1 MKDMTH
7 AVHENFSRDET
18 VTPGSDRSFGLIIA
32 GALSALSLLN
42 GWHGGRVWP
51 WTAVLATLLAV
62 VALLCPAALNPLNRA
77 WLKFGLLLHK
87 VINPIVMGLL
97 FYGTVLPTG
106 LVLRAMGRDLL
117 RLRPQPFSDSYW
129 IARRPPGP
137 KPETMKDQ
145 F

>member
-1 MKDMTH
+1 MT
-7 AVHENFSRDET
+7 VKIHEDFSRAEELA
-18 VTPGSDRSFGLIIA
+18 PGSDRSFGLVMA
-32 GALSALSLLN
+32 AAFAALALIN
-42 GWHGGRVWP
+42 GYHGGRVWP
-51 WTAVLATLLAV
+51 WTAVLATLLTV
-62 VALLCPAALNPLNRA
+62 VALLSPAALNPLNRA

-87 VINPIVMGLL
+87 VVNPIVMGLL

-106 LVLRAMGRDLL
+106 LVLRAMGKDLL

-129 IARRPPGP
+129 IVRRPPGP